1 LTTFSGLGPGHGS
14 LRGHT
19 HGVLNPIIKD
29 IVERYR

>member
-1 LTTFSGLGPGHGS
+1 MGHGS

-19 HGVLNPIIKD
+19 HDVLNPIIKD